1 MRSESRRDGIPC
13 HTHTSTTSCTWCS
26 ARANVGPKPEPE
38 RRPGDPNVRA
48 LERELEGR
56 LGMRVRIQDR
66 GGRGK
71 ITFEYGSLEQ
81 FDSVVERLK
90 R

>member
-1 MRSESRRDGIPC
+1 MIDWAGRGLSFG
-13 HTHTSTTSCTWCS
+13 
-26 ARANVGPKPEPE
+26 AAV
-38 RRPGDPNVRA
+38 
-48 LERELEGR
+48 ERELEGLWACASTSR
-56 LGMRVRIQDR
+56 GPQQTRIWFAGAEDR

>member
-1 MRSESRRDGIPC
+1 
-13 HTHTSTTSCTWCS
+13 
-26 ARANVGPKPEPE
+26 
-38 RRPGDPNVRA
+38 
-48 LERELEGR
+48 
-56 LGMRVRIQDR
+56 MRVKIQDR

>member
-1 MRSESRRDGIPC
+1 MTERVVKEALSVRQTEQKVHEWMTP
-13 HTHTSTTSCTWCS
+13 T
-26 ARANVGPKPEPE
+26 GPKPEPE
-38 RRPGDPNVRA
+38 RRRVDANVRA
-48 LERELEGR
+48 MEQDLERL
-56 LGMRVRIQDR
+56 LGMRVHIQDR

>member
-1 MRSESRRDGIPC
+1 VAPRPKGIVRS
-13 HTHTSTTSCTWCS
+13 
-26 ARANVGPKPEPE
+26 
-38 RRPGDPNVRA
+38 

-56 LGMRVRIQDR
+56 LGMRVRIHDR

-81 FDSVVERLK
+81 FDGMMEKLK
-90 R
+90 K